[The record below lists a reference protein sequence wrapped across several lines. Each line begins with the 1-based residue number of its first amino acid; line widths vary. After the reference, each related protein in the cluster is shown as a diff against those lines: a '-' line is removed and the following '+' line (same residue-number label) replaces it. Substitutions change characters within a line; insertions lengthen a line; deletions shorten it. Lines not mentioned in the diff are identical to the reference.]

1 MNRIDRLTAILIQ
14 LQSRRIVKAQEIADR
29 FDISLRTVY
38 RDVKALEES
47 GIPVIGEAGMGYSIM
62 DGYRLPPVM
71 FTREEA
77 MAFLTAEK
85 LVEKLTDRNN
95 SANYQSAMFK
105 IRAVLRT
112 SEKDFLETIDDHIE
126 VLQARHV
133 QAGNSDL
140 NLHQTILRSI
150 AEKKVVH
157 IRYFSLYKQEQ
168 SERSIEPVG
177 IFFLNNYWHLVA
189 WCRLRQDYRDFR
201 MDRIKS
207 LTMTEEVF
215 RQQHP
220 SIRTYLKHW
229 DRGCELT
236 EVVMSV
242 EKKYVGYLGD
252 QKYYYGLL
260 HEKEEGDRIIMTF
273 MTNSL
278 EGFCRWFVM
287 IGDRAAIH
295 QPAELKTRIKEFV
308 SSIAATL

>member
-47 GIPVIGEAGMGYSIM
+47 GIPVIGEAGMGYSLM

-105 IRAVLRT
+105 IRAVLRS

-126 VLQARHV
+126 VLHARHI

-140 NLHQTILRSI
+140 NLHQTILRSVS
-150 AEKKVVH
+150 EKKVVH

-177 IFFLNNYWHLVA
+177 IFFLNSYWHLVA

-207 LTMTEEVF
+207 LTMTEEIF

-220 SIRTYLKHW
+220 SIRTYLKQL
-229 DRGCELT
+229 DKECQLT

-242 EKKYVGYLGD
+242 EKKYAGYLSD
-252 QKYYYGLL
+252 QKYYHGLL
-260 HEKEEGDRIIMTF
+260 HEKEDGDKMILTF
-273 MTNSL
+273 MTPSL

-287 IGDRAAIH
+287 VGDIATVH
-295 QPAELKTRIKEFV
+295 KPAELKTRIRDLV
-308 SSIAATL
+308 SRISATL

>member
-1 MNRIDRLTAILIQ
+1 MIQ

>member
-207 LTMTEEVF
+207 LTMTEEIF

-220 SIRTYLKHW
+220 SIRTYLKQW
-229 DRGCELT
+229 DKGCELT

-295 QPAELKTRIKEFV
+295 KPAELKTRIKEFV